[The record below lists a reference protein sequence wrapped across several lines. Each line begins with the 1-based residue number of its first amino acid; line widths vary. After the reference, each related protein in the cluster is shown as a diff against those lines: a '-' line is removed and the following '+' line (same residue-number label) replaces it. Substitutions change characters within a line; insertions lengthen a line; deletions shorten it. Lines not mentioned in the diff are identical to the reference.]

1 MIKKNFEAAFHQTFS
16 DTLLCIDSH
25 VGGEPAR
32 LVVGGLPPIPGK
44 TTNDKRLYLS
54 KNLDEIRL
62 LVTREPRGHRDMFA
76 SILVEPESEG
86 ADFGLVYM
94 DARRYPYLCGHA
106 TIAAVSALIELGMLE
121 ARLPETRVVVDTPS
135 GSWETVAQVC
145 ENTSSDGRRFRV
157 ESVAIRP
164 EIAFAFQLNQPLQVP
179 NLGSVQVD
187 VSFTGGFFV
196 MVSADQ
202 IGLDLTVENA
212 PQLAQLG
219 MDIIEAGNAQLKV
232 QHPQREYINTIDV
245 VEFFDPRGHQDRRGK
260 NFVVLGEG
268 HVDRSPCGT
277 GTCAKLALLHK
288 RGQLDV
294 GEPFVNEGLLGTTFD
309 ARIVSESTIKN
320 PATGKSLPAIIP
332 EISGAA
338 HITGLQRFVITPED
352 PFPEG
357 FLIQV

>member
-1 MIKKNFEAAFHQTFS
+1 MIKTNFEAAFHQTFN

-32 LVVGGLPPIPGK
+32 LVVRGLPPISGQ

-54 KNLDEIRL
+54 ENLDQIRL
-62 LVTREPRGHRDMFA
+62 LTTREPRGHRDMFA
-76 SILVEPESEG
+76 SILVEPESDE
-86 ADFGLVYM
+86 AAFGLVYM

-106 TIAAVSALIELGMLE
+106 TIAAVSAMIELGLLE
-121 ARLPETRVVVDTPS
+121 AAIPETRVVVDTPS
-135 GSWETVAQVC
+135 GSWETVAQVRK
-145 ENTSSDGRRFRV
+145 NISPDGRRWRV

-164 EIAFAFQLNQPLQVP
+164 EISFAYLLNQPLQVP
-179 NLGSVQVD
+179 GLGSIQVD

-196 MVSADQ
+196 MISAEQ
-202 IGLDLTVENA
+202 IDLELKVENA
-212 PQLAQLG
+212 PQLAKLG
-219 MDIIEAGNAQLKV
+219 MEIIEAGNEQLEIK
-232 QHPQREYINTIDV
+232 HPQRDYINTIDV
-245 VEFFDPRGHQDRRGK
+245 VEFFDPRGHKEGRGK

-288 RGQLDV
+288 REQLDV

-309 ARIVSESTIKN
+309 AHIVRESSIVDSK
-320 PATGKSLPAIIP
+320 TGERLPAIIP

-338 HITGLQRFVITPED
+338 HITGLQHFVLTPDD

-357 FLIQV
+357 FLIQA

>member
-1 MIKKNFEAAFHQTFS
+1 MAKKNFGAAFHQTFD

-32 LVVGGLPPIPGK
+32 LVVGGLPPLSGE

-54 KNLDEIRL
+54 ENLDQIRL
-62 LVTREPRGHRDMFA
+62 LTTREPRGHRDMFA
-76 SILVEPESEG
+76 SILVEPESDE

-106 TIAAVSALIELGMLE
+106 TIAAVSAMIELGLLE
-121 ARLPETRVVVDTPS
+121 AAIPETRVVVDTPS
-135 GSWETVAQVC
+135 GSWETVAQVRK
-145 ENTSSDGRRFRV
+145 NTSPDGRRFRV

-164 EIAFAFQLNQPLQVP
+164 EIAFAFLLDQPLQVP
-179 NLGSVQVD
+179 NLGNIRVD

-202 IGLDLTVENA
+202 IDLELSVENA
-212 PQLAQLG
+212 PQLARLG
-219 MDIIEAGNAQLKV
+219 MDIIEAGNAQLDV
-232 QHPQREYINTIDV
+232 QHPQRDYINTIDV
-245 VEFFDPRGHQDRRGK
+245 VEFFDPRGHKEGRGK

-288 RGQLDV
+288 RGHLDV

-309 ARIVSESTIKN
+309 AHIVRESSIKN
-320 PATGKSLPAIIP
+320 PKTGESLPAIIP

-338 HITGLQRFVITPED
+338 HITGLQNFVLTPED

-357 FLIQV
+357 FLIQA

>member
-1 MIKKNFEAAFHQTFS
+1 MIKTNFEAAFHQAF
-16 DTLLCIDSH
+16 DDALLCIDSH

-32 LVVGGLPPIPGK
+32 LVVGGLPPLSGQ

-54 KNLDEIRL
+54 ENLDQIRL
-62 LVTREPRGHRDMFA
+62 LTTREPRGHRDMFA
-76 SILVEPESEG
+76 SILVEPESDE
-86 ADFGLVYM
+86 AAFGLVYM

-106 TIAAVSALIELGMLE
+106 TIAAVSAMIELGLLE
-121 ARLPETRVVVDTPS
+121 ATIPETRVVVDTPS
-135 GSWETVAQVC
+135 GSWETVAQVRK
-145 ENTSSDGRRFRV
+145 NISPDGRRFRV

-164 EIAFAFQLNQPLQVP
+164 EIAFAFLLDQPLQVP
-179 NLGSVQVD
+179 NLGNIQVD

-202 IGLDLTVENA
+202 IDLELSVENA
-212 PQLAQLG
+212 PQLARLG
-219 MDIIEAGNAQLKV
+219 MDIIEAGNEQLEV

-245 VEFFDPRGHQDRRGK
+245 VEFFDPRGHKEGRGK

-288 RGQLDV
+288 RKQLEV
-294 GEPFVNEGLLGTTFD
+294 GETFINEGLLGTTFD
-309 ARIVSESTIKN
+309 AQIVRESSIKN
-320 PATGKSLPAIIP
+320 PKTGENLPAIVP

-338 HITGLQRFVITPED
+338 HITGLQQFVLTPED

-357 FLIQV
+357 FLIQA